1 MKANKEQK
9 KAIMNECM
17 TEKGYEA
24 ASQNQLP
31 LDVKRKEFS
40 SLYWRAKGIANQLR
54 K

>member
-1 MKANKEQK
+1 
-9 KAIMNECM
+9 MNECM

-24 ASQNQLP
+24 VSQNQLP

-40 SLYWRAKGIANQLR
+40 NLHWRAKGIASQLR